1 MGHII
6 LSGKDLAEMTTDMWA
21 SILEQDELSL
31 LRRMCR
37 IPAPS
42 LHEEKRAEAVAKW
55 LTDHN
60 VSCAI
65 DTAGNVR
72 AAFGSG
78 DPVQVINAH
87 MDVVFPDTDELPLR
101 EDEEKI
107 YAPGVGDDTAN
118 LCVLMLAAMVARR
131 EQWVPR
137 KGTVLLVF
145 GTGEEGLG
153 NLKGTR
159 EIMKEYGSRVES
171 WIALDGGLAA
181 MVDTAVGSHRYKIT
195 VRTEGGHS
203 YGNFGRSNAIAKL
216 AEIISELYQTKLPR
230 EGYTTYNVGIIN
242 GGTSINTIAQEAYM
256 LYEYR
261 SERADNLSYME
272 QNLKKVLTAA
282 APHGEDITCERIGER
297 PGQGNVNPLALDQ
310 LARRCIARMKQY
322 NGGVEPSRGSG
333 STDCNIPLSMGIP
346 AVCFGCYRGK
356 GAHTREEYVETAS
369 LLPGLRLGL
378 KIVEDAFTRIWEDEE

>member
-1 MGHII
+1 
-6 LSGKDLAEMTTDMWA
+6 MTTDMWA
-21 SILEQDELSL
+21 SVLEQDEISL
-31 LRRMCR
+31 LKRMCR

-42 LHEEKRAEAVAKW
+42 CHEEKRTEAVAKW
-55 LTDHN
+55 LKGHDVPCTGD
-60 VSCAI
+60 A
-65 DTAGNVR
+65 AGNVL

-87 MDVVFPDTDELPLR
+87 MDVVFPDTEELPL
-101 EDEEKI
+101 EENEGKI
-107 YAPGVGDDTAN
+107 YAPGVGDDTTN

-153 NLKGTR
+153 NLKGAR

-181 MVDTAVGSHRYKIT
+181 MVDRAVGSHRYKIT

-203 YGNFGRSNAIAKL
+203 YGNFGRPNAIAKL
-216 AEIISELYQTKLPR
+216 AEIINELYQTKLPK

-242 GGTSINTIAQEAYM
+242 GGTSVNTIAQEAYM

-272 QNLKKVLTAA
+272 QNLKRILMAA
-282 APHGEDITCERIGER
+282 APHGEDISCERIGER
-297 PGQGNVNPLALDQ
+297 PGQGNVNPIAENQ
-310 LARRCIARMKQY
+310 LAERCTRRMVQY
-322 NGGVEPSRGSG
+322 NGGIEPSRGAG

-356 GAHTREEYVETAS
+356 GAHTREEYVEIDS

-378 KIVEDAFTRIWEDEE
+378 KIVEDAFTRSWEDGE